1 MGHDATKI
9 QMGTTK
15 SNIREV
21 TSHVGAIAA
30 GKVVRLKSD
39 DTITLAKSDG
49 AALGVSLGRDQ
60 SSLTQTHTAIVRKGV
75 GVPVLLANG
84 FTPTK
89 GAQVAISDTTGLAV
103 AYTGSGDTYVNAYY
117 QSGALSA
124 VDENGDAIA
133 DGAAYID
140 FPGGL

>member
-1 MGHDATKI
+1 MGHDASLI

-21 TSHVGAIAA
+21 SSHVGAIPA
-30 GKVVRLKSD
+30 GKIVRLKSD
-39 DTITLAKSDG
+39 DTLSLAKSDG
-49 AALGVSLGRDQ
+49 SAMGVSLGRDQ
-60 SSLTQTHTAIVRKGV
+60 SSTTQTHTAIVRKGV
-75 GVPVLLANG
+75 GVPVLLTNG

-89 GAQVAISDTTGLAV
+89 GAQVAISDTTGLAK
-103 AYTGSGDTYVNAYY
+103 AYTGSGDSYVNAFYS
-117 QSGALSA
+117 SGALSA
-124 VDENGDAIA
+124 VDEDGDAIA